1 MRKTLLAL
9 ALTLGTLAAEADG
22 GNYLTLRRQDGTETS
37 LSLASKLK
45 LTFADGRV
53 AIESAGFVS
62 DFALDA
68 LADMRFD
75 EQPTGIAAAPSAASS
90 SVVCYD
96 LAGRRVAQ
104 PAGGLYIVKEGNV
117 SRKILKR

>member
-62 DFALDA
+62 EYALDA

-75 EQPTGIAAAPSAASS
+75 EQPTGIAAAPSASS